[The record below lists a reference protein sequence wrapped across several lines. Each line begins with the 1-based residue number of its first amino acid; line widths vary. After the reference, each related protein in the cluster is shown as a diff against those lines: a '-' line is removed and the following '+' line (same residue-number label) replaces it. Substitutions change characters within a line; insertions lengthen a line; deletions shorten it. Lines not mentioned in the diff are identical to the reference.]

1 MSAHR
6 PSPTAAAIRRMAER
20 HGVTYVVTPNDRL
33 ADHIA
38 RVARAASSD
47 AFVRSLFFFH
57 RCFTWRLTPARF

>member
-1 MSAHR
+1 
-6 PSPTAAAIRRMAER
+6 MAER